1 MMRLTSIALVPLTI
15 AFVWIVLSLLSKDYN
30 GVRAELGH
38 PLPAIFIVLFLVAGV
53 YHMELG
59 MRSVIVD
66 YIHGRRARMGADR
79 QHSVLDRA
87 RGRLRL
93 RDPAHRVRLKSSR
106 IEAMA
111 TNGSNGSASPAVN
124 GKAYPINDHT
134 FDVVVVGAGG
144 AGLRAASAALRPA

>member
-1 MMRLTSIALVPLTI
+1 MSERKSYRTPLGRVRWLGSAGFGTDEAMMMRLTSIALVPLTI

-66 YIHGRRARMGADR
+66 YIHGRAREWALIGNTLFSIALG
-79 QHSVLDRA
+79 VA
-87 RGRLRL
+87 CVYAILRIGF
-93 RDPAHRVRLKSSR
+93 V
-106 IEAMA
+106 
-111 TNGSNGSASPAVN
+111 
-124 GKAYPINDHT
+124 
-134 FDVVVVGAGG
+134 
-144 AGLRAASAALRPA
+144 